1 MQEEDEARRKASPH
15 GSPRGSPHGSP
26 RGDAPGEAA
35 ARPRAR
41 FGRAPASSPPASSPP
56 AAPPAAEAP
65 WRADLGLR
73 PVAVLLP
80 RVTRPAF
87 RRRSPA
93 AAHLMSDWPQIVGPV
108 LAAQTMPQRL
118 VGGTLTLGCSGPVAM
133 ELQHL
138 GPQLIAKVNGA
149 LGQRVV
155 ERLRFVQSAMPAAPR
170 RAPRPAPAA
179 LPEPV
184 NRALDSVE
192 DPELRAALARLGRGV
207 YRRATGS

>member
-56 AAPPAAEAP
+56 AAEAP

-73 PVAVLLP
+73 PVAALLP
-80 RVTRPAF
+80 RVSRPAF

-184 NRALDSVE
+184 SRALDSVE

>member
-1 MQEEDEARRKASPH
+1 MQEEDEARRKASPA
-15 GSPRGSPHGSP
+15 
-26 RGDAPGEAA
+26 GDRPGDGA

-41 FGRAPASSPPASSPP
+41 FGRAPTSSTSPTPASPTAP
-56 AAPPAAEAP
+56 ASLPATEVP

-73 PVAVLLP
+73 PVSALLP

-170 RAPRPAPAA
+170 RAARPAPAA

-207 YRRATGS
+207 YRRSSG